1 MEPFEVEKA
10 QMLRLLLLH
19 SDGGDVLECNSKIFK
34 YCCSPTLMIYK
45 SELSIKGRSTNSFV
59 VAMMKS

>member
-10 QMLRLLLLH
+10 QTLRLLLH

>member
-45 SELSIKGRSTNSFV
+45 SE
-59 VAMMKS
+59 

>member
-10 QMLRLLLLH
+10 QTLRLLLH

-45 SELSIKGRSTNSFV
+45 SE
-59 VAMMKS
+59 